1 MERKITKQWTVSHS
15 KNSPSHV
22 QGWVLEPG
30 RWEEFDPF
38 LIMAEDWFQKGTFG
52 LHPHRGMETVTYVV
66 DGELEHQDN
75 HGGEGILKK
84 GDVQWMTAG
93 KGILHKEE
101 PVGDGIVHSLQ
112 LWVNLPAKDKMT
124 DTRYQDL
131 HQQNMPF
138 VKEKGISIRVFS
150 GKYKGIQAPTLNYT
164 PITMLDIMMEPEAET
179 TIDIPASYNGFLYIL
194 EGNGIFGE
202 NRKEGEKNN
211 VLWFGPGIGN
221 KDENSTLSI
230 KTNSDVL
237 HAVLYAGEPIREK
250 VVARGPFVMN
260 TEEEIQ
266 QAFLDYRQGKF

>member
-1 MERKITKQWTVSHS
+1 MKREISKQWKVTHTQ
-15 KNSPSHV
+15 NSPSHS

-52 LHPHRGMETVTYVV
+52 FHPHRGIETVTYVV
-66 DGELEHQDN
+66 DGELHHKDN

-93 KGILHKEE
+93 KGILHAEE
-101 PVGDGIVHSLQ
+101 PVGDQTVHSLQ
-112 LWVNLPAKDKMT
+112 LWINLPAKNKMT

-131 HQQNMPF
+131 YQQDMPLM
-138 VKEKGISIRVFS
+138 KEQGTSIRIFS
-150 GKYKGIQAPTLNYT
+150 GTYKGKQAPTLNYT
-164 PITMLDIMMEPEAET
+164 PIMMLDMMMEPEAET

-202 NRKEGEKNN
+202 RAQKGEKNH
-211 VLWFGPGIGN
+211 VLWLGPGNGTQE
-221 KDENSTLSI
+221 ENSTLSV
-230 KTNSDVL
+230 KTTSDVL
-237 HAVLYAGEPIREK
+237 HAILYAGEPIKER
-250 VVARGPFVMN
+250 VVAQGPFVMN
-260 TEEEIQ
+260 TEEEIR